1 MLATL
6 LLCSPRAGVLAGTA
20 TIRSR
25 WAPVIKLCEASVQR
39 ASSPRA
45 RPPRPTPSQ
54 RPEEARR
61 ASHPTYL
68 IRQAGQLRDSTRL
81 LLPPRCGSRR
91 QCRVECCSGRTPSA
105 SSTPGS
111 RWATTASW
119 SKAAGRSRCPR
130 HERRRRSRSGRR
142 DASELKA
149 GRRRHHWCSACVDRR
164 DDLLDVDPLQVDAGR
179 AEV

>member
-81 LLPPRCGSRR
+81 LLPHERTRLRC
-91 QCRVECCSGRTPSA
+91 SA
-105 SSTPGS
+105 SRCRYGRGPALSAAAPETRALRTMQEPDEDGSVAARVLFRHSEAWRMSGTVATALAHEAEGRIAAMRHAPGAASHGASTACAS
-111 RWATTASW
+111 RW
-119 SKAAGRSRCPR
+119 P
-130 HERRRRSRSGRR
+130 
-142 DASELKA
+142 
-149 GRRRHHWCSACVDRR
+149 
-164 DDLLDVDPLQVDAGR
+164 
-179 AEV
+179 